1 MALKALEKMNRRHAR
16 VRAKVS
22 GTPERPRL
30 SAKITLRHITA
41 QLIDDTTGRT
51 LAAVSTVGH
60 KDAGGPMSDR
70 ATWVGTKIATL
81 AKGKKIKAVVFD
93 RGGRIYHGRLEALAD
108 AARKEG
114 LEF

>member
-1 MALKALEKMNRRHAR
+1 MAQLALENMNRRRAR

-51 LAAVSTVGH
+51 LAAISTVGH
-60 KDAGGPMSDR
+60 KDAKGSMTER
-70 ATWVGTKIATL
+70 ATWVGTHIAGL
-81 AKGKKIKAVVFD
+81 AKGKKVKTVVFD
-93 RGGRIYHGRLEALAD
+93 RGGRIYHGRLQALAD